1 MKISVGMPATV
12 PGSTTAS
19 LLQWAR
25 RADKGPFH
33 SLGVIDR
40 LIYPSYEPLVMLSA
54 AAAVTE
60 RIRLMT
66 TVLIMPLRNAGLFA
80 KQAATLDALSNGR
93 LTLGFGI
100 GRRENDYQL
109 APEPYHTRGKRF
121 EGQLQLMR
129 QVWSGALPDG
139 VEGRIGPLPVQ
150 PRGPEILLGGYSDV
164 VAGRVARWGD
174 GYIYGSGA
182 DPARARK
189 MYDGVAAAWKEAGRP
204 GEPRF
209 VGGLYCAFGGDAPE
223 RAAAYVRDYYAFAG
237 PQAEAMA
244 RAIQT
249 TPEAVQR
256 SMQAFNDIGMDELVL
271 WPCVPDVEFYDR
283 LAELV

>member
-19 LLQWAR
+19 LMEWAR
-25 RADKGPFH
+25 RADAGPFT

-40 LIYPSYEPLVMLSA
+40 LVYPSFEPLVMLSA
-54 AAAVTE
+54 AAAITQRV
-60 RIRLMT
+60 RLMT

-80 KQAATLDALSNGR
+80 KQTATLDQLSAGR

-100 GRRENDYQL
+100 GRRENDYQV
-109 APEPYHTRGKRF
+109 APEPFHTRGKRL
-121 EGQLQLMR
+121 EGQLALMR
-129 QVWSGALPDG
+129 QIWAGQLPDG
-139 VEGRIGPLPVQ
+139 VEGGIGPLPAQ
-150 PRGPEILLGGYSDV
+150 PGGPEVLLGGYAEQ

-189 MYDGVAAAWKEAGRP
+189 MFDGVEAAWKAAGRP
-204 GEPRF
+204 GQPRL

-223 RAAAYVRDYYAFAG
+223 RAQAYVRNYYAFAG
-237 PQAEAMA
+237 PAAEAMA
-244 RAIQT
+244 KAIQT
-249 TPEAVQR
+249 SPEAVKAAMR
-256 SMQAFNDIGMDELVL
+256 TFADIGMDELVL
-271 WPCVPDVEFYDR
+271 WPCVPEVSFYDR